1 MADIIYNAKQLTELI
16 DMLTAQLMPRMNSN
30 VVFVGIIQG
39 GEILANRVAQA
50 IASKIGTQIPVGSLD
65 ISFYRDD
72 ISTKGIEITSKPSQI
87 DFNIEGKEVILFD
100 DVLYHGR
107 TIRAALNSLFD
118 FGRPAKVELA
128 VLIDRGHRELPINP
142 DYVAMKKDVV
152 SNEIIHVKFS
162 EVFGH
167 DSVESEQNDQ

>member
-1 MADIIYNAKQLTELI
+1 MANIIYNAKQLTELVA
-16 DMLTAQLMPRMNSN
+16 MLTDQLMPRVNAN

-39 GEILANRVAQA
+39 GEILANRVASA
-50 IASKIGTQIPVGSLD
+50 IAAKKNIQIPVGSLD

-100 DVLYHGR
+100 DVLFHGR

-128 VLIDRGHRELPINP
+128 VLIDRGHRELPIHA

-152 SNEIIHVKFS
+152 LNEIIHVKFA

-167 DSVESEQNDQ
+167 DSVEAEETEK

>member
-1 MADIIYNAKQLTELI
+1 MANIIYNAKQLTELV
-16 DMLTAQLMPRMNSN
+16 DMLTEQLMPRVNAN

-39 GEILANRVAQA
+39 GEILANRVASA
-50 IASKIGTQIPVGSLD
+50 IAAKKNIQIPVGSLD

-100 DVLYHGR
+100 DVLFHGR

-128 VLIDRGHRELPINP
+128 VLIDRGHRELPIHA

-152 SNEIIHVKFS
+152 PNEIIHVKFA

-167 DSVESEQNDQ
+167 DSVEAEETEK